1 MPFDAPWMTAK
12 RAWPRLLFVGAM
24 AWLACVCGVEAQSPE
39 LAAKAQQGKQA
50 MAEGKFDLAAKIYAE
65 LVEVIPNNPGLL
77 LNLGMARHMAGHDRD
92 AVAPLQAVLKIDP
105 NIFPANL
112 FLGASLLRSG
122 DPAQAIVPLKKAAE
136 INPDYP
142 DVRAMLGD
150 ALVALERPAEAVEH
164 YRKLAELRPKAP
176 GGWVGLGQAYEKLA
190 QDAFSGLEKAAPESA
205 YTLAVLANVR
215 VSQQQ
220 MSSAFYLYKQAIE
233 KDPGMR
239 GVHQALAE
247 IYRRTEHPD
256 WAAVEVG
263 KEAALPPLHCAAAK
277 DAEKIECAW
286 GQQSFEEVLRLAK
299 AAAAPESFYWQVRAY
314 NQLAL
319 QSFGK
324 LAELPESP
332 QRHELMSTIYQRNG
346 RYSDAVEELRAAL
359 KLAPGQPDL
368 ERELATALYMSRDY
382 TAAAELS
389 AKLLSRQP
397 NDAQLNWLRG
407 DSLLFLQKAEEAIPP
422 LKKAVEADPKLL
434 AAHHALGRAYMQLGQ
449 DAAAVPHL
457 KAALP
462 LDEDG
467 SLHYQLGQAY
477 RSTGQM
483 ELAKQTLTAYQ
494 KMQREV
500 KQEQREAQEEIQIT
514 AP

>member
-1 MPFDAPWMTAK
+1 
-12 RAWPRLLFVGAM
+12 L
-24 AWLACVCGVEAQSPE
+24 LACVCSIAAQSPE

-50 MAEGKFDLAAKIYAE
+50 MAARNFDLAAKIYAE
-65 LVEVIPNNPGLL
+65 LVEAVPNNPGLL
-77 LNLGMARHMAGHDRD
+77 LNLGMARHMSGHDLD
-92 AVAPLQAVLKIDP
+92 AVAPLQAALKIDP

-122 DPAQAIVPLKKAAE
+122 DPAQAIAPLQKAAE

-142 DVRAMLGD
+142 DVHAMLGD
-150 ALVALERPAEAVEH
+150 ALLALERPGEAVGH
-164 YRKLAELRPKAP
+164 YRKLAALRPQAAS
-176 GGWVGLGQAYEKLA
+176 GWVGLGQCYERLA
-190 QDAFSGLEKAAPESA
+190 QDSFGRLQKTAPESA

-215 VSQQQ
+215 VTQQQ

-256 WAAVEVG
+256 WAAVEDQ
-263 KEAALPPLHCAAAK
+263 KEEALPPLHCESPDEAG
-277 DAEKIECAW
+277 KIECAW
-286 GQQSFEEVLRLAK
+286 GGKRFEEVLRLAK
-299 AAAAPESFYWQVRAY
+299 GTKPPESFYWQVRAY
-314 NQLAL
+314 NQLTL
-319 QSFGK
+319 QSFGR

-332 QRHELMSTIYQRNG
+332 QRHELMATIFQRNG
-346 RYSDAVEELRAAL
+346 RYADAVKELHDAL
-359 KLAPGQPDL
+359 KLAPEQPDL
-368 ERELATALYMSRDY
+368 ERELVSALYQSHDY

-389 AKLLSRQP
+389 AKLLARQP
-397 NDAQLNWLRG
+397 NDPQLNWLRG

-462 LDEDG
+462 LDQDG

-477 RSTGQM
+477 RSTGQI
-483 ELAKQTLTAYQ
+483 ELAKQTLMTYQ
-494 KMQREV
+494 NMQREV